1 VRRRSTFDTA
11 AGAFYVPAVRTLYQI
26 ALRGM
31 RFHARVGVLP
41 HERELP
47 QPIELDLIV
56 WPRAPHDLPDVG
68 KLLDYRALYHLAAGA
83 LSEGP
88 VDYLEG
94 LAAVVADRV
103 MAAGN
108 VNRVRVQARKPHVA
122 LPGPVSH
129 AEVSI
134 ELTRDEM

>member
-1 VRRRSTFDTA
+1 M
-11 AGAFYVPAVRTLYQI
+11 RTLYQI

-47 QPIELDLIV
+47 QPIEIDLIV
-56 WPRAPHDLPDVG
+56 FPRAPQDLPDVG
-68 KLLDYRALYHLAAGA
+68 KLLDYRTLYDLVAGV
-83 LSEGP
+83 LGEGP
-88 VDYLEG
+88 IDYLEG
-94 LAAVVADRV
+94 LTVAVAERV
-103 MAAGN
+103 MAGGN

-134 ELTRDEM
+134 ELTRDEE